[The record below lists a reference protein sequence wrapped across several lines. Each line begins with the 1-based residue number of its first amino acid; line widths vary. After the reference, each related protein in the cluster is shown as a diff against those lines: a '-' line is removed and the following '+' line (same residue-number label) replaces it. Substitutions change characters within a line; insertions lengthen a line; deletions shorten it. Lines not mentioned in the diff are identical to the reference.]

1 MKGYTGLERAATL
14 QEQIVAGIISVGVGF
29 LLAYLSKSS

>member
-14 QEQIVAGIISVGVGF
+14 EEQIIAGVIASAVGCLIVWF
-29 LLAYLSKSS
+29 SQ